1 MSGIES
7 VFDES
12 VNFERGDKMEKITLQ
27 IKGMSCSH
35 CQNAVT
41 KALQALEGVE
51 KVDVHLEQGTA
62 DVTYDRSKV
71 SVEQLKEAVEEQGYD
86 VV

>member
-1 MSGIES
+1 M
-7 VFDES
+7 
-12 VNFERGDKMEKITLQ
+12 
-27 IKGMSCSH
+27 
-35 CQNAVT
+35 
-41 KALQALEGVE
+41 
-51 KVDVHLEQGTA
+51 DVHLEQGTA